1 MARFLVEYDKKK
13 CIGSGVCEAV
23 CPEFW
28 QVQTDGKAMLKGS
41 KENPTA
47 AGIFE
52 LVVEEKDADCNRRAA
67 DGCPPGCIKVK
78 NLETGEYENLGRM

>member
-1 MARFLVEYDKKK
+1 MAKFVVEFDKKK

-41 KENPTA
+41 RQNPQTEL
-47 AGIFE
+47 FE
-52 LVVEEKDADCNRRAA
+52 LEVDEKYADCNRRAA
-67 DGCPPGCIKVK
+67 EGCPPGCIKIK
-78 NLETGEYENLGRM
+78 NLETGEYEDIGR

>member
-1 MARFLVEYDKKK
+1 MPKFLVEFDEKK

-28 QVQTDGKAMLKGS
+28 VLKENRKAMLKGS
-41 KENPTA
+41 RKNEQT
-47 AGIFE
+47 GLFE
-52 LVVEEKDADCNRRAA
+52 LMVDEKDAGCNRLAA

-78 NLETGEYENLGRM
+78 NMETGEYEKLGRD